1 MTEPENLVL
10 QILREMRAEMRDMR
24 AEMATKSELGDL
36 RSEVR
41 SELADLRSEVHSLRA
56 DVASDLLVMEKR
68 LGERIT
74 ALNRAVMHYHASA
87 LGHGV
92 LYSEL
97 EERVMRLEA
106 RMNLSAPE
114 QH

>member
-24 AEMATKSELGDL
+24 GEMATK
-36 RSEVR
+36 

-56 DVASDLLVMEKR
+56 DVTSDLLVMEKR

-74 ALNRAVMHYHASA
+74 ALNRAVMQYHASA
-87 LGHGV
+87 IGHGV
-92 LYSEL
+92 LYCEL